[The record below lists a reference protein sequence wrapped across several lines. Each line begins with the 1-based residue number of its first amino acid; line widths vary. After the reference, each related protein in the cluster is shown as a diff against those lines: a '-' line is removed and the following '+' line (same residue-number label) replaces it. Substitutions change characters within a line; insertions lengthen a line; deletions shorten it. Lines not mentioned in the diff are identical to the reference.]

1 MCALRAGPRRQRWLI
16 HFQEQVQ
23 NILGDRLRPR
33 GYVGHW
39 LIVAATVA
47 LAAVSAIAVGAQPAD
62 ILPPGVTPMD
72 VDPLAA
78 EPLETDATPAHAPF
92 AEDIP
97 GLDYTLTITGTEDP
111 DLLRI
116 FDGVSLLRELR
127 DRPPRTFAGL
137 LRRIEEDLDRF
148 RTVLRSE
155 GFYGGTVDFEV
166 DDEADPIEVR
176 ITVSPGEPFGLTRYD
191 VTYVSVNDVPPPT
204 TPSLEDLGLSIG
216 MRARA
221 ARVVTAERRLIDHL
235 INDARPFAQR
245 TDRRAVVDHR
255 DRSMTVDVFVDPGPP
270 AGFGPATFDGLDRTK
285 LDYVEQWIDWN
296 VGEPFRQDSLDDV
309 QSGLVGT
316 GLFTSVVVTHADALD
331 ADGNVPVTVS
341 VIEDKPR
348 SIGGSIGWST
358 DRGFGGRAFWEH
370 RNFFGRDE
378 DFRLSADVDQLEQG
392 GRIEFVRPNF
402 KRLDR
407 RLFATAQA
415 SRVDTDAFEGF
426 TGSLETG
433 LEWPLGGNWFAS
445 AGGLIEYSNLDDGES
460 RQSSVL
466 GGIPLRVSYRGADDD
481 LDPTKG
487 VRFDLGLTPFA
498 GQSGTATFFHLT
510 EIATAAYYP
519 IDQRRRYV
527 LAGRTR
533 IASIVGEETSVIPAN
548 RRLYTGGAGSIR
560 GFGFQLVG
568 PLDAANDPIGG
579 RSALELTGE
588 LRARIWGNFAVVP
601 FVAAGNAY
609 DRSLP
614 DFSEPLRWAAGLG
627 LRYHTPI
634 GPVRLDVAFPVNR
647 RPDVDDRFQFYISI
661 GQAF

>member
-1 MCALRAGPRRQRWLI
+1 MIEGGPGMVQHAFQPWLRRRRLPMVLVAAALA
-16 HFQEQVQ
+16 VA
-23 NILGDRLRPR
+23 
-33 GYVGHW
+33 
-39 LIVAATVA
+39 VAATGR
-47 LAAVSAIAVGAQPAD
+47 LQSAD
-62 ILPPGVTPMD
+62 IMPPGV
-72 VDPLAA
+72 DPAEM
-78 EPLETDATPAHAPF
+78 EPLELQPPDADVTPAIAPF
-92 AEDIP
+92 DEDIP

-137 LRRIEEDLDRF
+137 LRRIEDDLDRF

-155 GFYGGTVDFEV
+155 GFYDGTVDYMV
-166 DDEADPIEVR
+166 DDEAEPIEV
-176 ITVSPGEPFGLTRYD
+176 IVTVTPGEPFVLSSFD
-191 VTYVSVNDVPPPT
+191 VTYVSVNDIPPPT
-204 TPSLEDLGLSIG
+204 TPSLEDLGLTIG

-221 ARVVTAERRLIDHL
+221 APVVAAGRRLIDHL
-235 INDARPFAQR
+235 INDARPFAER
-245 TDRRAVVDHR
+245 TDRRAVVDYR
-255 DRSMTVDVFVDPGPP
+255 DRTMTVDVFVDPGPP
-270 AGFGPATFDGLDRTK
+270 AGFGPVTFEGLDRTR
-285 LDYVEQWIDWN
+285 LDYVEQWIDWS
-296 VGEPFRQDSLDDV
+296 VGEPFRQDSLDTV

-316 GLFTSVVVTHADALD
+316 GLFASVVVTHAEALD
-331 ADGNVPVTVS
+331 ADGNVPIQVS

-348 SIGGSIGWST
+348 SIGASIGWST

-370 RNFFGRDE
+370 RNLFGRDE
-378 DFRLSADVDQLEQG
+378 DLRLSADLDQLEQG

-402 KRLDR
+402 RRLDR

-426 TGSLETG
+426 TASLASG

-445 AGGLIEYSNLDDGES
+445 AGGLIEYSNLDDGDG

-466 GGIPLRVSYRGADDD
+466 GGIPLTVSYRGADDD
-481 LDPTKG
+481 LDPTTG

-510 EIATAAYYP
+510 DVGLAAYYP
-519 IDQRRRYV
+519 IDDRRRYV

-533 IASIVGEETSVIPAN
+533 IASIVGEETTDIPAN
-548 RRLYTGGAGSIR
+548 RRLYAGGAGSIR

-588 LRARIWGNFAVVP
+588 VRARVWREFAVVP
-601 FVAAGNAY
+601 FVAAGNVY
-609 DRSLP
+609 DSSLP

-634 GPVRLDVAFPVNR
+634 GPLRLDVAFPVNR
-647 RPDVDDRFQFYISI
+647 RPDVDDRFQIYISI